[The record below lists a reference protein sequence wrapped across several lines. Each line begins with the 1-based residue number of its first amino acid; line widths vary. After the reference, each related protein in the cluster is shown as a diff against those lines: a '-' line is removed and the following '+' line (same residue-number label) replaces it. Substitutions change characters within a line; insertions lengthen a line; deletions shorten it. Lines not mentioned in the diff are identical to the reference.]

1 MKASDVFGDDL
12 VATLPPVTTI
22 GVDIG
27 SRQAKAALIGGGSV
41 HTAITASGVDSQ
53 ETADRLV
60 NRLLRQ
66 AGIERNNLGFV
77 IGTGYGRIALSYDDV
92 PTTIVTEISCHA
104 MGAHALNRGTR
115 TIIDIGGQDA
125 KAIRVDPEN
134 GRVIEF
140 IMNDKCA
147 AGTGRFLERIAELL
161 GYTLEEL
168 GERSLE
174 SDKKIDIS
182 SQCVVFAES
191 EVISL
196 KAKGE
201 KPQDIAAAIH
211 LASARRVRNLVN
223 RLGLDPEIVF
233 CGGVSNNLGMKQAL
247 ESLVGHPFTTPKLD
261 MVYAGA
267 VGAAVLAQRH
277 YEAGHA

>member
-1 MKASDVFGDDL
+1 MKANDVFGDDL
-12 VATLPPVTTI
+12 VATLPQTTTI

-41 HTAITASGVDSQ
+41 HTAITASGVDLQ

-66 AGIERNNLGFV
+66 AGATRDDLGFV
-77 IGTGYGRIALSYDDV
+77 VGTGYGRIALSYEDV

-104 MGAHALNRGTR
+104 MGAHALNCGTR

-161 GYTLEEL
+161 GYTLEESANA
-168 GERSLE
+168 RWNRTRKS
-174 SDKKIDIS
+174 IS
-182 SQCVVFAES
+182 A
-191 EVISL
+191 
-196 KAKGE
+196 
-201 KPQDIAAAIH
+201 
-211 LASARRVRNLVN
+211 ASASCSRNP
-223 RLGLDPEIVF
+223 RSF
-233 CGGVSNNLGMKQAL
+233 
-247 ESLVGHPFTTPKLD
+247 
-261 MVYAGA
+261 
-267 VGAAVLAQRH
+267 R
-277 YEAGHA
+277 